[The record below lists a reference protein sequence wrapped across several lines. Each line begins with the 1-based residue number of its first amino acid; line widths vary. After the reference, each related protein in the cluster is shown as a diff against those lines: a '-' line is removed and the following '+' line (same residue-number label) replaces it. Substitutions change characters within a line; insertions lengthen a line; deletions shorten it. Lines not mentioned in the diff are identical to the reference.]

1 MMRALRHYSSLHAQ
15 SLSSAAARLAAQ
27 PFATLLTVLVISIA
41 LALPA
46 GLRVLVGNASAVAG
60 SWDGAADFSAY
71 LAAEVTVERARE
83 IVADVER
90 HPDVEAVRLV
100 TRDEALADFRARS
113 GFGEA
118 LDALDENPLP
128 HTLVVRPASG
138 AAGNVEGIAAALRA
152 IDGVD
157 LVQLDTEWVER
168 LRALLA
174 LSVRIVDVVTAVLG
188 LGVVLVVGNTI
199 RLEILNRAAEIE
211 VIKLVGGTDA
221 FIRRPF
227 LYLGLCYGFAGA
239 VGAALL
245 IVAVLALLAKP
256 TAAVAGLY
264 GSDFTLEGLS
274 AADAAILF
282 AGGAL
287 LGWAGA
293 ALATA
298 RHLRAIEPR

>member
-1 MMRALRHYSSLHAQ
+1 MMRALRRYSSLHAQ
-15 SLSSAAARLAAQ
+15 SFASAAARLAAQ
-27 PFATLLTVLVISIA
+27 PVATLMTVLVISIA

-60 SWDGAADFSAY
+60 SWDGAVDFSAY
-71 LAAEVTVERARE
+71 LEAGVTAERARQ
-83 IVADVER
+83 IAADVEQR
-90 HPDVEAVRLV
+90 PDVEAVRLV
-100 TRDEALADFRARS
+100 TQDEALADFRAHS

-118 LDALDENPLP
+118 LDALDHNPLP

-138 AAGNVEGIAAALRA
+138 AAGNVEGIAAALRE
-152 IDGVD
+152 IDGVE

-174 LSVRIVDVVTAVLG
+174 LAARIVDVVTAVLG
-188 LGVVLVVGNTI
+188 LGVALVVGNTI

-239 VGAALL
+239 VGAAVL
-245 IVAVLALLAKP
+245 IAAALALIAEP

-264 GSDFTLEGLS
+264 GSDFRLQGLS
-274 AADAAILF
+274 AADAGMLF
-282 AGGAL
+282 GGGAF